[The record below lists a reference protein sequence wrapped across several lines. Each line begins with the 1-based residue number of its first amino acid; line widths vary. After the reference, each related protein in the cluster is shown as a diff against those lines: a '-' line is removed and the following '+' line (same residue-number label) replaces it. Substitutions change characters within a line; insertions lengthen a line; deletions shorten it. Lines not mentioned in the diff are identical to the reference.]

1 MNKLVTVGIFSLLIL
16 ILSACFPW
24 YNFQPEL
31 TVMTY
36 NISQGELALSGKRY
50 LPCEGGLKSR
60 VTFPASGVTQSYQ
73 VALQQKEKDAILHK
87 SKVGDNVIVEAWCF
101 DKNHKELSYGKVIA
115 PFKDHQPM
123 YSAYI
128 YPPSLDNNCLW
139 TEKRGAN
146 PPCIYDSF

>member
-1 MNKLVTVGIFSLLIL
+1 
-16 ILSACFPW
+16 
-24 YNFQPEL
+24 
-31 TVMTY
+31 MTY
-36 NISQGELALSGKRY
+36 NISQGESALSGRRY
-50 LPCEGGLKSR
+50 LPCEGGLKSQ

-139 TEKRGAN
+139 TDNKRGAN